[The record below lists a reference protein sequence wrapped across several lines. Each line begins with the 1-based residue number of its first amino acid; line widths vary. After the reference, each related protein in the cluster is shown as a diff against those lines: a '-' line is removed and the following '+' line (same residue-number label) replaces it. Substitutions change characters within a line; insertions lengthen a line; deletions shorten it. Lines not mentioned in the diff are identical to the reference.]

1 MINIDNTLETFI
13 MADFSIARLMHKL
26 RRLAIREYKLN
37 NYGECSKR
45 CISWFK
51 LYSVILPSYVQYAD
65 IFTTHDLNTESL
77 NNPDFRFNFIINQL
91 RDSKYKEALY
101 WYTDCR
107 KFLVGPKAY
116 CLIEKINTILPKPER
131 YEAFM
136 TYSDIV
142 VADKGLHNT
151 YSHYQYMIETLA
163 VLKQAKKYN
172 SMINRIDMLDVLN
185 SIYIKPRVVVKP
197 QPPKNTQNDSVND
210 FVNDSV
216 NDSVNDFVNH
226 SVNDSVNNT
235 NQTCVLPLSNG
246 VPQKSDVMRLTCD
259 NAKVG
264 MIISY
269 VTKKGKEYAKI
280 TKVCKE
286 YVETLR
292 LKKDKS
298 GNYTPHN
305 VSMCKTTQN
314 KPAYTRV
321 ITILSE

>member
-13 MADFSIARLMHKL
+13 MADYSIARLMHKL
-26 RRLAIREYKLN
+26 RRLAIREYNLN

-45 CISWFK
+45 CINWFK
-51 LYSVILPSYVQYAD
+51 LYSIMLPSYIQYDD
-65 IFTTHDLNTESL
+65 IFTTKALNTESL
-77 NNPDFRFNFIINQL
+77 NNPDYRFNFIINQL

-116 CLIEKINTILPKPER
+116 CLIEKINTILPKHER

-136 TYSDIV
+136 TFSDIV

-151 YSHYQYMIETLA
+151 YAHYQYMSETQSI
-163 VLKQAKKYN
+163 LKKAKKYN
-172 SMINRIDMLDVLN
+172 SMISCKDSLDVLN
-185 SIYIKPRVVVKP
+185 SISINPRVVAKP
-197 QPPKNTQNDSVND
+197 NTPKKNTQNDCENIT
-210 FVNDSV
+210 
-216 NDSVNDFVNH
+216 
-226 SVNDSVNNT
+226 VNNT
-235 NQTCVLPLSNG
+235 HQTHVLPFSN
-246 VPQKSDVMRLTCD
+246 VVTQKSDVIRLTYD

-286 YVETLR
+286 YPETLR

-298 GNYTPHN
+298 GNYIPHN
-305 VSMCKTTQN
+305 VCMCKASKN
-314 KPAYTRV
+314 KPEYTRV
-321 ITILSE
+321 ISIITQ